1 MTKHP
6 TFRLKSAAYFNGL
19 QVHVFFLRTL
29 PPKKKITRLR
39 VTRREVRNALQEH

>member
-6 TFRLKSAAYFNGL
+6 TFRLKSTPRINGL
-19 QVHVFFLRTL
+19 QVHVFFLGTL
-29 PPKKKITRLR
+29 PPKKNFGRLR